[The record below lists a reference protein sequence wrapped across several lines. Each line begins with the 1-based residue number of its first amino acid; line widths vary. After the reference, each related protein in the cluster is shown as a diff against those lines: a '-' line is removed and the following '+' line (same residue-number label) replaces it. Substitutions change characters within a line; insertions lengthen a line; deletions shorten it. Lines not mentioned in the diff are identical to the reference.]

1 MNEFV
6 YGVLRNN
13 GYFKF
18 FWNCVLNNYLYVK
31 LDKYIEYE
39 CGFFCVI
46 KEVFVFD
53 WLIFFYGRKV
63 VKLYIILVSI
73 I

>member
-31 LDKYIEYE
+31 LDKNIEYE
-39 CGFFCVI
+39 CGFFVWLKKLLFLI
-46 KEVFVFD
+46 D
-53 WLIFFYGRKV
+53 WYFFMEER
-63 VKLYIILVSI
+63 
-73 I
+73 